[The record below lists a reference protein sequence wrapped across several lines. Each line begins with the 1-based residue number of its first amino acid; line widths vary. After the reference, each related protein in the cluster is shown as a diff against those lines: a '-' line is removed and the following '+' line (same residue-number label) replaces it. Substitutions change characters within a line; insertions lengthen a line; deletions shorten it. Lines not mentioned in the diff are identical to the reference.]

1 YCCWTASWISTNAS
15 ESRPID
21 SKVVFGSSTTSLSG
35 RPMRLMRMS
44 LRSLN
49 VNCCATKIL
58 LLSNEVVL
66 SSPRTAGLVLLITL
80 CMGKLRPGEGAQI
93 GHLLLGG
100 LAPRGQEQVGQ
111 VEVAPAAR
119 PEPRRHHH
127 VGPGRVPDA
136 GVQLRQVHHLQ
147 QCLQHPRPPLLRW

>member
-44 LRSLN
+44 LRSLK

-58 LLSNEVVL
+58 LLSNEAVL
-66 SSPRTAGLVLLITL
+66 STRGPRPAGLVLLITL
-80 CMGKLRPGEGAQI
+80 CMSELRPGEGAQVRQ
-93 GHLLLGG
+93 LLLGG
-100 LAPRGQEQVGQ
+100 PAPRGQEQVGQ
-111 VEVAPAAR
+111 VEVAPDAGT
-119 PEPRRHHH
+119 ELRRHHH

-136 GVQLRQVHHLQ
+136 GVHLRQVHHLQ
-147 QCLQHPRPPLLRW
+147 QRLQ